1 MSQHGFIRRYSL
13 ILEKIG
19 RRKYPS
25 FNEIKA
31 YLLEHGFEVSAR
43 TIQRDIEQ
51 IRFEFD
57 IEIKY
62 KHHKK
67 GYYIDEENSLNTD
80 AFIRF
85 LSIVA
90 TADLLTESLRESKD
104 TLNYI
109 AFESQGDL
117 RGIEHLRH
125 LLFAIKYKRKISF
138 VYQRF
143 EAEEQKKISILPYIL
158 REYQSRWYVL
168 GIFDKGGSLYT
179 FGIDRIQNLEVSEEI
194 FRPDLNIN
202 SKELFA
208 HIIGV
213 TYTAEKVEKVVLS
226 FTPRQGQYIKTLPL
240 HTSQEILTDNEK
252 ELRISLE
259 VALNY
264 ELLQKILMYG
274 DSVQIIEPKDLVD
287 KIKHILKASLKN
299 YDTE

>member
-1 MSQHGFIRRYSL
+1 M
-13 ILEKIG
+13 
-19 RRKYPS
+19 
-25 FNEIKA
+25 
-31 YLLEHGFEVSAR
+31 
-43 TIQRDIEQ
+43 
-51 IRFEFD
+51 
-57 IEIKY
+57 
-62 KHHKK
+62 
-67 GYYIDEENSLNTD
+67 
-80 AFIRF
+80 
-85 LSIVA
+85 SIVA
-90 TADLLTESLRESKD
+90 TADLLTESLRESKGA
-104 TLNYI
+104 LNYI

-143 EAEEQKKISILPYIL
+143 EAEKQKKISILPYIL

-213 TYTAEKVEKVVLS
+213 TYTAEKAEKVVLS

-240 HTSQEILTDNEK
+240 HTSQEILTDDEK

-287 KIKHILKASLKN
+287 KVRHILKASLKN